1 MSFEHDIRIRLYD
14 DRVAPDGVVIL
25 AEDITEGFVYE
36 NSGVKITAFEV
47 DHTPVK
53 PAFGSHRLF
62 RPVGGALR
70 RHPHLRKPDP
80 TRPGC

>member
-1 MSFEHDIRIRLYD
+1 MMSLLEQAFEYDIRSRLYD

-47 DHTPVK
+47 DHMPVK
-53 PAFGSHRLF
+53 PAFGYRIDYSAGRCS
-62 RPVGGALR
+62 PETPA
-70 RHPHLRKPDP
+70 PPK
-80 TRPGC
+80 T